1 MKFLTLI
8 MVLLLPITVMGASI
22 VGKVDIQRVLITI
35 NEGKAV
41 RDKLK
46 AQFDEKQ
53 KIVKKEEADIRKL
66 QEDLKKQ
73 AMVLND
79 KAKAKKEREIQT
91 RFMKLQQQTMGYQK
105 EIQALENKYKK
116 PILNKLRGIIT
127 EISKNAGVDMT
138 FESSTAPIVYAK
150 IEKDLTEE
158 VIKAY
163 DKKFK

>member
-1 MKFLTLI
+1 MKVLTLI
-8 MVLLLPITVMGASI
+8 MALLLPMTIWGAST

-35 NEGKAV
+35 KEGKAV

-46 AQFDEKQ
+46 SQFDEKQ
-53 KIVKKEEADIRKL
+53 KFVKKEEAEIRKL

-79 KAKAKKEREIQT
+79 KAKAKKEKEIQM

-105 EIQALENKYKK
+105 EIQELENKYKK

-127 EISKNAGVDMT
+127 DVSKKAGVDMT

-150 IEKDLTEE
+150 NEKDLTDE
-158 VIKAY
+158 VIKEY

>member
-1 MKFLTLI
+1 MKVLTL
-8 MVLLLPITVMGASI
+8 MMALLLPRTILGASV

-35 NEGKAV
+35 KEGKAV

-46 AQFDEKQ
+46 KQFDEKQ
-53 KIVKKEEADIRKL
+53 KVVKKEEADIRKL

-79 KAKAKKEREIQT
+79 KAKAKKEKEIQM
-91 RFMKLQQQTMGYQK
+91 RFMKLLQQTMGYQK
-105 EIQALENKYKK
+105 EIQELENKYKK

-127 EISKNAGVDMT
+127 EVSKKAEVDMT

-150 IEKDLTEE
+150 NEKDLTE
-158 VIKAY
+158 
-163 DKKFK
+163 

>member
-1 MKFLTLI
+1 MKVFTLI
-8 MVLLLPITVMGASI
+8 MALLLPMTIMASST

-46 AQFDEKQ
+46 GQFDEKQ

-79 KAKAKKEREIQT
+79 KAKAKKEKEIQT

-116 PILNKLRGIIT
+116 PILNKLRDIIT
-127 EISKNAGVDMT
+127 DVSKKAGVDMT

-150 IEKDLTEE
+150 SEKDLTDE
-158 VIKAY
+158 VIKEY